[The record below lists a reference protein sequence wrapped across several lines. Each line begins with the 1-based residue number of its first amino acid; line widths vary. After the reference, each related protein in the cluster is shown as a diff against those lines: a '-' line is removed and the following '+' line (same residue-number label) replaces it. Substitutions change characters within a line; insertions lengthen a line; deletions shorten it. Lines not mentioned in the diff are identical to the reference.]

1 MNFLRLQFLKN
12 SMKKGFTLIELL
24 IVVAIIGILASVGIP
39 MYNGYMTN
47 AKIKATTSNHKNI
60 VNYISANLTNC
71 AAGTS
76 SIVLKSNKRE
86 PTKDVSLSCNNSSFT
101 FAQNFVTHFNNTG
114 IKDHFYD
121 LVAVQFESSW
131 AQQGITRIWHKN
143 NTITIITNIGKED
156 GFNEFLEASILKE

>member
-1 MNFLRLQFLKN
+1 MLK
-12 SMKKGFTLIELL
+12 MKKGFTLIELL
-24 IVVAIIGILASVGIP
+24 IVVAIIGILAGVGIP

-60 VNYISANLTNC
+60 VNFISANLTNC

-86 PTKDVSLSCNNSSFT
+86 PTKDVSLSCNSGTFY

-121 LVAVQFESSW
+121 LVAVQFGNSW
-131 AQQGITRIWHKN
+131 SQQGITVIGHKN
-143 NTITIITNIGKED
+143 NTITIITNIGNESGQPDYLEEFIIKE
-156 GFNEFLEASILKE
+156 